1 MVSKQENRTYYIE
14 RGRLTFV
21 ENDLSSPNRIAV
33 SVSSGTTIQ
42 VYDDSLIGFMS
53 DGKFYSWMLKGYST
67 KLSKNEAHYIYAR
80 LSKTSTDALVI
91 FSVNQYKLDGSLANA
106 EEGEENPPS
115 EQYYYVRIG
124 EVTAT
129 DGTSKR
135 ELTYDSGILGTTK
148 DVYENAGSA
157 QLNEMFSLNKTVTP
171 WYIMVK
177 HAIYDLTIKRAVNL
191 IGSLIWGDKEL
202 TGVHSEEDAYAD
214 SAPDDRHLATSGYVR
229 QASDKRHLRKDQD
242 DRTEHSLG
250 VGGDLDVDKAARVNK
265 VQSPEFT
272 RGLLG
277 SGFMIDYDEK
287 TGKWRMEL
295 DQLTV
300 RQLIYIYE
308 MAIHRMSHV
317 GGSIVLSPASM
328 ECIRVEE
335 RSDAWRCYFKNSN
348 GNKTIWNEFVPG
360 DLARCQSVNLA
371 SDRLDDFGNPT
382 NFYWRLVTAVGDDW
396 IDLSKSDF
404 LDGSGAPE
412 AGDEI
417 VHLGNKTN
425 KRRQGAIVLDSSG
438 PDAPSI
444 KQYRGINSYSL
455 EGKEITVFSES
466 INKIRGRFISE
477 VTGEDMDATLETW
490 RKQMESVKEQTDRT
504 MMIWF
509 YDHAPSADNLP
520 ESEWNDL
527 NTKAEHVEDIFYCR
541 PSGKAYRYMYVEET
555 YQWKEITDQD
565 TLRALELA
573 GKAQSSADSKIRN
586 FTAQPTDEDAY
597 DVGDV
602 WSNAT
607 YPADGSTY
615 KNDMLRCVTAKIAGE
630 PFDIA
635 HWQPVNEAT
644 TAKIETFVEY
654 DKATGKVKSK
664 IKLSSD
670 EINLEGYTTINGGFA
685 VDTNGN
691 VSMVGANINE
701 AIINLANITNANV
714 SGVITCNKLLRKVL
728 AQGDITNGSVA
739 VLGGGQYILPELEY
753 GQCVEVKLF
762 HIMINRALII
772 TYLECA
778 NSNVKIFSGNNIL
791 DAKYGRASLQKDV
804 ELVGFRY
811 ESDHL
816 LSGYTYWKIIPY
828 GDVNA
833 TTEDFVTAL

>member
-1 MVSKQENRTYYIE
+1 MADIDFENITPWDGEKDTGRDVRFKWSRNFDRVKAIYNELKERIE
-14 RGRLTFV
+14 K
-21 ENDLSSPNRIAV
+21 I
-33 SVSSGTTIQ
+33 VSS
-42 VYDDSLIGFMS
+42 L
-53 DGKFYSWMLKGYST
+53 
-67 KLSKNEAHYIYAR
+67 
-80 LSKTSTDALVI
+80 
-91 FSVNQYKLDGSLANA
+91 GS
-106 EEGEENPPS
+106 S
-115 EQYYYVRIG
+115 
-124 EVTAT
+124 
-129 DGTSKR
+129 
-135 ELTYDSGILGTTK
+135 
-148 DVYENAGSA
+148 
-157 QLNEMFSLNKTVTP
+157 F
-171 WYIMVK
+171 
-177 HAIYDLTIKRAVNL
+177 
-191 IGSLIWGDKEL
+191 
-202 TGVHSEEDAYAD
+202 
-214 SAPDDRHLATSGYVR
+214 
-229 QASDKRHLRKDQD
+229 LRKDQD

-250 VGGDLDVDKAARVNK
+250 VGGNLDVDKAARVNK

-295 DQLTV
+295 DELTV
-300 RQLIYIYE
+300 RQLVHIYE
-308 MAIHRMSHV
+308 MVIHRMGHV

-335 RSDAWRCYFKNSN
+335 RSDAWRCYFKNSD
-348 GNKTIWNEFVPG
+348 GAKTIWNEFVPG
-360 DLARCQSVNLA
+360 DLARCQSANLT

-404 LDGSGAPE
+404 QDGSGVPE
-412 AGDEI
+412 VGDYI

-438 PDAPSI
+438 PDSPSI
-444 KQYRGINSYSL
+444 KQYRGIDNYSL

-490 RKQMESVKEQTDRT
+490 RKQMEGVKEQTDRT

-509 YDHAPSADNLP
+509 YDHEPAADNLP
-520 ESEWNDL
+520 ESEWTDL

-607 YPADGSTY
+607 YPEDGSTY
-615 KNDMLRCVTAKIAGE
+615 KNDMLRCVTAKVAGE

-654 DKATGKVKSK
+654 DKETGKVKSK

-685 VDTNGN
+685 VDTSGN
-691 VSMVGANINE
+691 AHMQDAE
-701 AIINLANITNANV
+701 V
-714 SGVITCNKLLRKVL
+714 SGKITATSGKIGGLIVDDTSIGPQHVNIPLDGVPRATHYIDGFEVYSAKFEDNWNNPRSFLNQTKVTDGEIVIKRERQGYPDDGIELIGFLIYAENFGFKVSSK
-728 AQGDITNGSVA
+728 GVFKSTDKGET
-739 VLGGGQYILPELEY
+739 
-753 GQCVEVKLF
+753 
-762 HIMINRALII
+762 
-772 TYLECA
+772 
-778 NSNVKIFSGNNIL
+778 
-791 DAKYGRASLQKDV
+791 
-804 ELVGFRY
+804 
-811 ESDHL
+811 
-816 LSGYTYWKIIPY
+816 W
-828 GDVNA
+828 
-833 TTEDFVTAL
+833 TAL

>member
-1 MVSKQENRTYYIE
+1 MADINFENITPWDGEKDTGRDVRFKWSRNFDRVKAIYNELKERIE
-14 RGRLTFV
+14 K
-21 ENDLSSPNRIAV
+21 I
-33 SVSSGTTIQ
+33 VSS
-42 VYDDSLIGFMS
+42 L
-53 DGKFYSWMLKGYST
+53 
-67 KLSKNEAHYIYAR
+67 
-80 LSKTSTDALVI
+80 
-91 FSVNQYKLDGSLANA
+91 GS
-106 EEGEENPPS
+106 S
-115 EQYYYVRIG
+115 
-124 EVTAT
+124 
-129 DGTSKR
+129 
-135 ELTYDSGILGTTK
+135 
-148 DVYENAGSA
+148 
-157 QLNEMFSLNKTVTP
+157 F
-171 WYIMVK
+171 
-177 HAIYDLTIKRAVNL
+177 
-191 IGSLIWGDKEL
+191 
-202 TGVHSEEDAYAD
+202 
-214 SAPDDRHLATSGYVR
+214 
-229 QASDKRHLRKDQD
+229 LRKDQD

-250 VGGDLDVDKAARVNK
+250 VGGNLDVDKAARVKK

-277 SGFMIDYDEK
+277 SGFMIDYDEE

-295 DQLTV
+295 DELTV
-300 RQLIYIYE
+300 RQLIRIYE
-308 MAIHRMSHV
+308 MIIHRMGHV
-317 GGSIVLSPASM
+317 GGSIVMSPASM

-360 DLARCQSVNLA
+360 DLARCQSANLT

-404 LDGSGAPE
+404 QDGSGVPE
-412 AGDEI
+412 VGDYI

-438 PDAPSI
+438 PDSPSI
-444 KQYRGINSYSL
+444 KQYRGIDTYSL

-520 ESEWNDL
+520 ESEWTDL

-541 PSGKAYRYMYVEET
+541 PSGKAYRYMYVEEM

-615 KNDMLRCVTAKIAGE
+615 KNDMLRCVTAKVAGA

-644 TAKIETFVEY
+644 TAKIETLVEY
-654 DKATGKVKSK
+654 DKETGKVKSK

-685 VDTNGN
+685 VDTSGN
-691 VSMVGANINE
+691 AHMQDAE
-701 AIINLANITNANV
+701 V
-714 SGVITCNKLLRKVL
+714 SGKITATSGKIGGLIIDDTSIGPQPVNIPLDGVPRASHYVDGFMVSSAKFEENGGNLRSFSN
-728 AQGDITNGSVA
+728 QTIIHDGDIV
-739 VLGGGQYILPELEY
+739 I
-753 GQCVEVKLF
+753 K
-762 HIMINRALII
+762 R
-772 TYLECA
+772 
-778 NSNVKIFSGNNIL
+778 
-791 DAKYGRASLQKDV
+791 
-804 ELVGFRY
+804 
-811 ESDHL
+811 ES
-816 LSGYTYWKIIPY
+816 SGYPDD
-828 GDVNA
+828 G
-833 TTEDFVTAL
+833 TEVVCLLIYSKNFGFKVSNKGVFKSTDKGETWIAL